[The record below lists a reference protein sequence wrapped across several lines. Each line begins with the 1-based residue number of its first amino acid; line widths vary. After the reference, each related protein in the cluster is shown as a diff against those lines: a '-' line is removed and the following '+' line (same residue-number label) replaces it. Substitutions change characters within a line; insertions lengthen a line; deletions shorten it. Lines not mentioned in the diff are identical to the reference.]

1 MREGKD
7 VKSLR
12 RAARALTGSVRGWA
26 LRLVLIFCGVAVF
39 LRRDRDV
46 VAERGLAAAALEGGG
61 MMGRREGIKR
71 VPPL

>member
-1 MREGKD
+1 MRDGKD
-7 VKSLR
+7 VRSLR
-12 RAARALTGSVRGWA
+12 RTDRALTGSVRGWA
-26 LRLVLIFCGVAVF
+26 LRLVGIFCGVAAF
-39 LRRDRDV
+39 LKRDRG